1 MKQLTISGHT
11 CVETLALLVAMAW
24 ADGRLEDSEKAG
36 VRGAASV
43 LNLTKELR
51 ERLDAV
57 LENPVPI
64 DQILYDE
71 MSVRDR
77 AFAYVAAAW
86 MSGVD
91 EDVDE
96 REEALLDKLG
106 DMLGFDAARKAE
118 LETIARDL
126 GDPKGPQPMKA
137 GDRKWAD
144 ELTRLLKAIP
154 PRLEE
159 TLDADDVEV
168 VLG

>member
-11 CVETLALLVAMAW
+11 CVETLAILVAMAW
-24 ADGRLEDSEKAG
+24 ADGRLEASEKAG

-43 LNLTKELR
+43 LNLRKELR

-64 DQILYDE
+64 DQILYEE

-91 EDVDE
+91 DDIDE
-96 REEALLDKLG
+96 REESLLDQLG
-106 DMLGFDAARKAE
+106 TMLGLDAVRKAE

-126 GDPKGPQPMKA
+126 GENASSGE
-137 GDRKWAD
+137 RKWAD
-144 ELTRLLKAIP
+144 ELTRLFKAIP

-159 TLDADDVEV
+159 TLDADEIEV

>member
-11 CVETLALLVAMAW
+11 CVETLAILVAVAW
-24 ADGRLEDSEKAG
+24 ADGRLEESEKAG

-51 ERLDAV
+51 ARLDAV

-71 MSVRDR
+71 LSVRDR

-96 REEALLDKLG
+96 REEALLDRLG
-106 DMLGFDAARKAE
+106 DLLGFDAVRKAE
-118 LETIARDL
+118 LERIARDL
-126 GDPKGPQPMKA
+126 DEKKTG

-144 ELTRLLKAIP
+144 ELTRLFKAIP

-159 TLDADDVEV
+159 TLDADEIEV

>member
-43 LNLTKELR
+43 LNLTKQLR

-77 AFAYVAAAW
+77 SFAYVAAAW

-91 EDVDE
+91 DDVDE
-96 REEALLDKLG
+96 REEAMLDKLA
-106 DMLGFDAARKAE
+106 DMLGFDGVRKAE

-126 GDPKGPQPMKA
+126 GDKA
-137 GDRKWAD
+137 TGDRKWAD
-144 ELTRLLKAIP
+144 ELTRLFKAIP
-154 PRLEE
+154 PRLEVS
-159 TLDADDVEV
+159 LDADDFEV

>member
-1 MKQLTISGHT
+1 MRTLTISGHT
-11 CVETLALLVAMAW
+11 CVETLAILVAMAW
-24 ADGRLEDSEKAG
+24 ADGRLEESEKAG

-51 ERLDAV
+51 ERLDKV
-57 LENPVPI
+57 IENPVPI
-64 DQILYDE
+64 DQVLYDE
-71 MSVRDR
+71 MSERDR

-96 REEALLDKLG
+96 REEAMLDKLG
-106 DMLGFDAARKAE
+106 DLLGFDGVRKAE
-118 LETIARDL
+118 LERIAREL
-126 GDPKGPQPMKA
+126 TSL

-144 ELTRLLKAIP
+144 ELTRLFKAIP
-154 PRLEE
+154 PRLEAE
-159 TLDADDVEV
+159 TLDDADVEV

>member
-1 MKQLTISGHT
+1 MRQLTISGHT
-11 CVETLALLVAMAW
+11 CVETLAILVAMAW
-24 ADGRLEDSEKAG
+24 ADGRLEETEKAG

-51 ERLDAV
+51 ARLDAV

-71 MSVRDR
+71 MSVKDR
-77 AFAYVAAAW
+77 SFAYVAAAW

-96 REEALLDKLG
+96 REEALLDQLG
-106 DMLGFDAARKAE
+106 DLLGFDGVRKAE
-118 LETIARDL
+118 LEAIAREL
-126 GDPKGPQPMKA
+126 GKKA
-137 GDRKWAD
+137 GGDRKWAD
-144 ELTRLLKAIP
+144 ELTLLFKAIP

-159 TLDADDVEV
+159 TLDAEEIEV